1 MTESEHGNNPLEF
14 DMNKRS
20 TSLIFFASL
29 AVAIGLSVYLAVKAS
44 RHRIA
49 NANVSHRVQGDA
61 KSSTYPVFLSHSIL
75 DSEGKPRIVMLH
87 RLTRPA
93 ASIDPPPFSWVDR
106 IAIDPNGS
114 KLLELS
120 VAGEP
125 VWVNPARTQ
134 FFLATD
140 DNPPERADA
149 EADCVSHSMS
159 PREVWTT
166 ASALQS
172 SPMKMLLLRKGML

>member
-1 MTESEHGNNPLEF
+1 M
-14 DMNKRS
+14 KRPALL
-20 TSLIFFASL
+20 LILTASL
-29 AVAIGLSVYLAVKAS
+29 AVAIGLSVFLVVNAA
-44 RHRIA
+44 RHRTA
-49 NANVSHRVQGDA
+49 NSNVSHRVQGDA
-61 KSSTYPVFLSHSIL
+61 KSSTYPVFLSHAIL

-87 RLTRPA
+87 RLTRPGA
-93 ASIDPPPFSWVDR
+93 PVDPPPFSWVDR

-149 EADCVSHSMS
+149 EGDCVSHSMS
-159 PREVWTT
+159 PREVWRT
-166 ASALQS
+166 ASALES
-172 SPMKMLLLRKGML
+172 SPIADR